1 LPFSGT
7 EQRSPTALA
16 LPPTPEVVRHSGKE
30 GRAGPARSALPVVD
44 VIAGVSRHHALHQLF
59 LYIRT

>member
-30 GRAGPARSALPVVD
+30 GRAGPARSAFLSSTSLPV
-44 VIAGVSRHHALHQLF
+44 SRDTMPCINF
-59 LYIRT
+59 FYI